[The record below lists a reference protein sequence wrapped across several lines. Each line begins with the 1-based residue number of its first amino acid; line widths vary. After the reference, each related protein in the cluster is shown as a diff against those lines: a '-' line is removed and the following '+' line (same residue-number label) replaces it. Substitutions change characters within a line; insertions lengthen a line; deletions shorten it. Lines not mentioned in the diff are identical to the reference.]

1 MKSLFPSSNIPSL
14 LILAILFLGSIH
26 LSSAQGNIQETY
38 NQGVLLY
45 NKGQYGEALANFEKV
60 LVERPDFVY
69 ARNYIAKCQSAMA
82 KGLGPKNDLEGQ
94 LAKVIVPEINFADA
108 PLGDVLD
115 YFSSR
120 ALELSGGSIA
130 LNFLYTGTSEQRK
143 DTLIT
148 LNLRNVPIS
157 EAIKYASQ
165 LSGSTVKYE
174 DHAVVITPS
183 SGASASTSSPVVS
196 EENTSQ

>member
-1 MKSLFPSSNIPSL
+1 MKSLRPST
-14 LILAILFLGSIH
+14 LILAILLSGSFQW
-26 LSSAQGNIQETY
+26 SFAQGSLQDTY

-45 NKGQYGEALANFEKV
+45 NRGQYGEALMNFEKV
-60 LVERPDFVY
+60 LAERPDFVY
-69 ARNYIAKCQSAMA
+69 ARNYLAKCQTAIT
-82 KGLGPKNDLEGQ
+82 KGLGPKNDLEGR

-120 ALELSGGSIA
+120 AGELSGGSVA
-130 LNFLYTGTSEQRK
+130 LNFLYKGTSEQRVG
-143 DTLIT
+143 TLIT

-157 EAIKYASQ
+157 EAIKYVVQ

-174 DHAVVITPS
+174 EHAVVITPS
-183 SGASASTSSPVVS
+183 SPAPSTASPVIVS
-196 EENTSQ
+196 EGSPGQ